1 MNYKLLLLHLLIV
14 IQSYFGQSTNVKRCG
29 LSGPSSTCTS
39 IETDGDITIN
49 WSESA
54 DPNNI
59 FVRYEVYVLG
69 NQTPLTKITN
79 RITTT
84 YVIDKS
90 LSNEQFYISVVSSCT
105 SESTNYGDTIKTI
118 SFETTKIDEGIE
130 LIKWDINSKKTN
142 DYLLIEYKKPST
154 NWIFLDST
162 LISNKEYKDTVTNC
176 MKDYL
181 SYRLKV
187 KNKSCYS
194 YSKILS
200 DSLKDSY
207 HPDIPL
213 ITSVSFDTLKH
224 GITINWN
231 KNSAKDVKGYIIYLK
246 NNNLSSTLDT
256 ILFQNNH
263 IATTYQL
270 LNATEQQVS
279 EFRIAAYDFCPSIGK
294 KNQTSAQSE
303 PTSSMLLTNTYDICN
318 RTISLSWNGYKT
330 WDDITKYRI
339 FEKSDNNKWK
349 IIDSTNLTSYSKKL
363 NEFKNYDYI
372 IEAISKQGFK
382 AFSTITKRFTNA
394 PSIPKYNYTNSISVN
409 QNEITIEH
417 YVEHI
422 GGVKAI
428 KIERKINDIYQEIS
442 TLNINSNKMMFKE
455 NNLNTSRETYTY
467 RIQLIDSCGLPSV
480 YSNEITS
487 MLLKLDSKI
496 DSNGRNVISWL
507 PYVGY
512 NGGVKHYLIYRS
524 INNSDEKELIAT
536 HNSNELTYEDN
547 LTNIIHFDG
556 NVCYTIIAEEA
567 SNLYNLNSSSSSNQ
581 VCFSYSPLIYIP
593 NAFTP
598 NGKNPIFKPVLTY
611 IDINNYTFSI
621 IDRWG
626 QIVYQTNDVEN
637 GWNGSSGNQELSN
650 GLYMYVLQ
658 FQDGNN
664 KEYSTRGVVNLI
676 R

>member
-1 MNYKLLLLHLLIV
+1 MKYILLLLYILTIT
-14 IQSYFGQSTNVKRCG
+14 QSSFGQTKNMKRCG
-29 LSGPSSTCTS
+29 LSGPGSTCTT
-39 IETDGDITIN
+39 IETNGDITIN
-49 WSESA
+49 WSEVT

-59 FVRYEVYVLG
+59 FIRYEVYVLG
-69 NQTPLTKITN
+69 NQIPLTKITN
-79 RITTT
+79 KITTS
-84 YVIDKS
+84 YLIDKS
-90 LSNEQFYISVVSSCT
+90 LSNEQFYISVVSLCGT
-105 SESTNYGDTIKTI
+105 ESTNYGDTVKSI

-142 DYLLIEYKKPST
+142 DYISIEYKKPST

-162 LISNKEYKDTVTNC
+162 LISNKVFKDTVTNC
-176 MKDYL
+176 TKDFL
-181 SYRLKV
+181 SYRLKL
-187 KNKSCYS
+187 KNKNCYS
-194 YSKILS
+194 YSKTLS

-224 GITINWN
+224 GITLNWN

-318 RTISLSWNGYKT
+318 RTISLSWNEYKT
-330 WDDITKYRI
+330 WDDIREYRI

-363 NEFKNYDYI
+363 NEFKNYEFI
-372 IEAISKQGFK
+372 VEAISKQGFK
-382 AFSTITKRFTNA
+382 SFSTITKRYTNA

-428 KIERKINDIYQEIS
+428 KIERKNNDIYQEIS
-442 TLNINSNKMMFKE
+442 TLNLNSNKMVFKE

-467 RIQLIDSCGLPSV
+467 RIQLIDSCGLPSA

-536 HNSNELTYEDN
+536 NNSNELTFEDN
-547 LTNIIHFDG
+547 LTNVLQFDG
-556 NVCYTIIAEEA
+556 NVCYTIIAEES
-567 SNLYNLNSSSSSNQ
+567 SNIYNLNSKSSSNQ

-598 NGKNPIFKPVLTY
+598 QGKNPIFKPVVTY
-611 IDINNYTFSI
+611 IDIKNYTFSI

-626 QIVYQTNDVEN
+626 QIVYQTNEVEN

-658 FQDGNN
+658 YQDGNN